1 MTRNYVV
8 RTFGCQMN
16 AHDSE
21 RISGL
26 LEQDGMQR
34 VESEDDADVIVLN
47 TCCIRENADE
57 KLYGTLGW
65 LKPWKEAGKNLGR
78 ERQIV
83 VAGCLAQKDKD
94 LVREKAPYVD
104 VVMGTHNVHRA
115 IELLDMA
122 SVRGG
127 ITEIFDEAV
136 IDDHALFPSALPV
149 KRERSYNAWVTIQ
162 IGCDNSCT
170 YCIVPSVRGEEISRP
185 FGDIVAEV
193 QGLAA
198 QGVTEISLLGQN
210 VNSYGRDLSLAK
222 KRGGDLDIRVRPQF
236 AELLRAVGS
245 IEGVRRVRYVS
256 PHPKDMNLETLQ
268 AMADTAAVCEHLHY
282 PLQSGSDRVLS
293 LMHRGYTAERYMER
307 LADARRLIPDLS
319 VTTDIIVGFPGETE
333 ADFQCTL
340 EIAAEAMFDNTF
352 EYIFSP
358 REGTQA
364 ADMSEHFID
373 PAIVSDRFDRLK
385 IVVEH
390 SALIKHEARIG
401 RIEEVVVQG
410 PSRRNP
416 NVYSGRTRQY
426 KLVHFSSDVALRPGT
441 YTTVEITKAAPHF
454 LTGFLVEVLQMA
466 THKIRIPVVS
476 E

>member
-1 MTRNYVV
+1 
-8 RTFGCQMN
+8 
-16 AHDSE
+16 
-21 RISGL
+21 L
-26 LEQDGMQR
+26 
-34 VESEDDADVIVLN
+34 
-47 TCCIRENADE
+47 
-57 KLYGTLGW
+57 
-65 LKPWKEAGKNLGR
+65 
-78 ERQIV
+78 
-83 VAGCLAQKDKD
+83 
-94 LVREKAPYVD
+94 
-104 VVMGTHNVHRA
+104 RA
-115 IELLDMA
+115 A
-122 SVRGG
+122 
-127 ITEIFDEAV
+127 
-136 IDDHALFPSALPV
+136 
-149 KRERSYNAWVTIQ
+149 
-162 IGCDNSCT
+162 
-170 YCIVPSVRGEEISRP
+170 
-185 FGDIVAEV
+185 GDI
-193 QGLAA
+193 
-198 QGVTEISLLGQN
+198 
-210 VNSYGRDLSLAK
+210 
-222 KRGGDLDIRVRPQF
+222 
-236 AELLRAVGS
+236 
-245 IEGVRRVRYVS
+245 EGIRRVRYVS
-256 PHPKDMNLETLQ
+256 PHPKDMRVDVLE
-268 AMADTAAVCEHLHY
+268 AMANTPAVCEHLHY

-364 ADMSEHFID
+364 ADMTEHFID

-385 IVVEH
+385 VVVEH